1 MEGGLNL
8 VFSKAESRCRSVRL
22 LSSTRT
28 PYLIHARGGIIIG
41 SIDMMLIRR
50 SSRQPDDIQYNTAKF
65 EMVTAMCVDLCD
77 SE

>member
-8 VFSKAESRCRSVRL
+8 VFNSAKLYCRYVGL

-50 SSRQPDDIQYNTAKF
+50 SSRQPDDIKYNTAKF